1 MGVCP
6 TNPNVLCG
14 FAEGIRLCSSRSC
27 GVCSGGPRPFAG
39 PWSRSLVRSAG
50 YQDLQHSLGRFAAEY
65 EAAGMRISTSKSEA
79 MVLSRKRV
87 VCPLQVG
94 GEFLSQV
101 EEFLYLEAADMS
113 FLRRVS
119 GRSRRD
125 EELGHSGGAQSRAA
139 APLHREGQ
147 LRWIGLLFRM
157 PPGRLPGRVPPAAV
171 CYPREEKRGMSAQA
185 NRVMALSE
193 WEDRW
198 KEGKI
203 GFHRTEVH
211 KLLENNLDKVV
222 CGRKEIR
229 FFFPLCGKSV
239 DMKWLAD
246 MGHTVVGV
254 EISQKGIK
262 QFFEEQDL
270 AYNEEAVPAIPE
282 AKLFKSADGKI
293 SIYQCDLF
301 KFSSAVAGK
310 FGGIWDRGGLVAINP
325 CDREKYGSLL
335 VSLMNNDCRYL
346 VDTVEYNPEPYKGAH
361 CIIELVQAID
371 GFEERH
377 KAWGLD
383 SLTEKV
389 HLLSPKA
396 Q

>member
-1 MGVCP
+1 
-6 TNPNVLCG
+6 
-14 FAEGIRLCSSRSC
+14 
-27 GVCSGGPRPFAG
+27 
-39 PWSRSLVRSAG
+39 
-50 YQDLQHSLGRFAAEY
+50 
-65 EAAGMRISTSKSEA
+65 
-79 MVLSRKRV
+79 
-87 VCPLQVG
+87 
-94 GEFLSQV
+94 
-101 EEFLYLEAADMS
+101 
-113 FLRRVS
+113 
-119 GRSRRD
+119 
-125 EELGHSGGAQSRAA
+125 
-139 APLHREGQ
+139 
-147 LRWIGLLFRM
+147 
-157 PPGRLPGRVPPAAV
+157 
-171 CYPREEKRGMSAQA
+171 MSAQE

-203 GFHRTEVH
+203 GFHRAQVH
-211 KLLENNLDKVV
+211 KLLENNLDKVA

-254 EISQKGIK
+254 EISEKGIK

-270 AYNEEAVPAIPE
+270 AYNEEAVPAIPG

-301 KFSSAVAGK
+301 NFSSAVAGK

-325 CDREKYGSLL
+325 CDREKYGTLM

-346 VDTVEYNPEPYKGAH
+346 VDTVEYNPELYKGPPFFVSEEDLKNMFGGF

-371 GFEERH
+371 SFEERH
-377 KAWGLD
+377 KSWGLD
-383 SLTEKV
+383 SLTEKLY
-389 HLLSPKA
+389 LLSPKA